1 MAEQWLVVGLGNP
14 GERYAGTRH
23 NIGHFV
29 VDELAARHQ
38 EKFRAHKAG
47 AHVATVQLRPGGA
60 KLILAKPHSFM
71 NLSGTPVAA
80 LCRFF
85 GVGAEELIVV
95 HDDIDLPFDTIKIKS
110 GGGHGGHNGVRD
122 VAAALSTPKFTRV
135 RVGVG
140 RPQGR
145 QDSADWVLSGF
156 SSAERRALPVLV
168 VDAADAVELI
178 VNDGMLAAQQQFHSP
193 R

>member
-1 MAEQWLVVGLGNP
+1 
-14 GERYAGTRH
+14 
-23 NIGHFV
+23 
-29 VDELAARHQ
+29 
-38 EKFRAHKAG
+38 
-47 AHVATVQLRPGGA
+47 HVATVQLRPGGA

-85 GVGAEELIVV
+85 DVSAEELIVV
-95 HDDIDLPFDTIKIKS
+95 HDDIDLPFDTLKIKS

-122 VAAALSTPKFTRV
+122 VAAALSTPEFTRV

-145 QDSADWVLSGF
+145 TDSADWVLSGF
-156 SSAERRALPVLV
+156 SGAEREALPVLV